1 MSRSLLENVTDISKD
16 PFITFC
22 ICVLTVAVCLDTMWG
37 CPVKLVYSPVIT
49 AISGCFTQRKYHL
62 TRDLTRKV
70 RVFEF
75 FDKWIPAEYRF
86 HLVLNIVKVEP
97 QHKTYFWTGEGG
109 GHNFAYSSFVFSNL
123 SWMTIE
129 FSSAMLV
136 LKCSGHCH

>member
-97 QHKTYFWTGEGG
+97 QHKNTFEQGRKVAI
-109 GHNFAYSSFVFSNL
+109 NKLILPILLLSSL
-123 SWMTIE
+123 T
-129 FSSAMLV
+129 SAEWPLNSA
-136 LKCSGHCH
+136 LQCLF